1 MRTLTLSFM
10 LLSLGLALGAVTP
23 SYAAT
28 SFEEVLS
35 DKSYPLKRRLS
46 DFDSGWRRTS
56 IPGNVNVSGNTTV
69 NVSGS
74 SANSTS
80 QNNNLIGASTSSRVY
95 LTKGEL
101 VTVATRKF
109 LVAYRIPSDSLD
121 LPKLLQAAALKTPPS
136 TMVLTPDSEAR
147 LCLLDLEHLSSLE
160 DIQPFD
166 LKREIA
172 ESEKARDLLQSILK
186 AEAEKENKSKPAARA
201 Q

>member
-1 MRTLTLSFM
+1 MRTFTLSCA
-10 LLSLGLALGAVTP
+10 LLCFGFVIGA
-23 SYAAT
+23 AAT
-28 SFEEVLS
+28 SHAAASFEEVLL
-35 DKSYPLKRRLS
+35 DKSIPLKRKLS
-46 DFDSGWRRTS
+46 DFDSGWLRTS

-95 LTKGEL
+95 VTKGEL

-109 LVAYRIPSDSLD
+109 LVAYRIPSDGLD

-136 TMVLTPDSEAR
+136 TMVLKPESEAL

-172 ESEKARDLLQSILK
+172 ESEKAREALQSILK
-186 AEAEKENKSKPAARA
+186 AEAEKESKSKPAAPSK
-201 Q
+201 